1 MKKEVSSFY
10 DVWDRKTELTTTG
23 LGIVVVELLSP
34 IVIAT
39 LFNIEPSDIWS
50 RIALTFFQHCSAVV
64 RLQVDCNLDR
74 DCFSMDLTAR

>member
-23 LGIVVVELLSP
+23 LGIVVVGLLSP

-39 LFNIEPSDIWS
+39 LFNIEASDIWS
-50 RIALTFFQHCSAVV
+50 RIALTFF
-64 RLQVDCNLDR
+64 N
-74 DCFSMDLTAR
+74 TAALWLGCRWIVIWTGIAFPWT